1 MKPAHYV
8 NKRAEMW
15 DAMRKWMQ
23 AGGSLPDM
31 PELKTELVTPEYSFD
46 AANRMKLEP
55 KEKIKERI
63 GKSPDVADSLA
74 LTFSYPVVPKEAM
87 HGSGATCNTDYNP
100 F

>member
-1 MKPAHYV
+1 
-8 NKRAEMW
+8 
-15 DAMRKWMQ
+15 
-23 AGGSLPDM
+23 M

-74 LTFSYPVVPKEAM
+74 LTFSYPVVPKEVI